1 MRHYRDKARDNMK
14 FIRCRNWA
22 GEIDVSAC
30 QYSIGAT
37 PTGVSE
43 ARALPCGDSSPA
55 VATFTPPHDP
65 PVRTSAGVQ
74 NDEMLASAVGTH
86 QPALLLPVFP
96 SRFGHRL
103 LFR

>member
-1 MRHYRDKARDNMK
+1 MK

-37 PTGVSE
+37 PIGVSE
-43 ARALPCGDSSPA
+43 ARALPCGDPPPA
-55 VATFTPPHDP
+55 IAAFAPTHDP
-65 PVRTSAGVQ
+65 PIVPTTGIEHV
-74 NDEMLASAVGTH
+74 EMLASAVGTH

>member
-37 PTGVSE
+37 PIGVSE
-43 ARALPCGDSSPA
+43 ARALPCGDPPPA
-55 VATFTPPHDP
+55 IAAFAPTHDP
-65 PVRTSAGVQ
+65 PIVPTTGIEHV
-74 NDEMLASAVGTH
+74 EMLAAAVRADKATSVRF
-86 QPALLLPVFP
+86 LLTV
-96 SRFGHRL
+96 
-103 LFR
+103 